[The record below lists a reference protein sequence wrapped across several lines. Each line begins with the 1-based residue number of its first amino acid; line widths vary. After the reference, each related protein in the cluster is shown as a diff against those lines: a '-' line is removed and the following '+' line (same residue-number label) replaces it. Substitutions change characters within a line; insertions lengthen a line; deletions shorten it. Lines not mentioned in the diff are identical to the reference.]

1 MSQGRLSELTILL
14 IENEILDWTQK
25 QIISSNLAPQKARK
39 INF

>member
-14 IENEILDWTQK
+14 IENEILGWTQK
-25 QIISSNLAPQKARK
+25 HIISSNLAPQKERK